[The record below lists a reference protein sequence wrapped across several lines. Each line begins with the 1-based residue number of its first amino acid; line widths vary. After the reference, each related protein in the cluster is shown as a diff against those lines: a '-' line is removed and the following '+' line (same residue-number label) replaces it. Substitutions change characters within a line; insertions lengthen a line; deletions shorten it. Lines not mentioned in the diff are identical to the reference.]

1 MHERIR
7 GREASALGS
16 RPVWPTPCGSHLRSH
31 AFCSSGRGTG
41 FRGLHRLPLGNIMG
55 FVLLV
60 LCVCGQV
67 WLLQTLEIKHNCTD
81 EFLPF

>member
-1 MHERIR
+1 
-7 GREASALGS
+7 
-16 RPVWPTPCGSHLRSH
+16 
-31 AFCSSGRGTG
+31 
-41 FRGLHRLPLGNIMG
+41 MG

-81 EFLPF
+81 EFLPCFNLKRISVDFCRVYFTITDGNTSVQFLKST